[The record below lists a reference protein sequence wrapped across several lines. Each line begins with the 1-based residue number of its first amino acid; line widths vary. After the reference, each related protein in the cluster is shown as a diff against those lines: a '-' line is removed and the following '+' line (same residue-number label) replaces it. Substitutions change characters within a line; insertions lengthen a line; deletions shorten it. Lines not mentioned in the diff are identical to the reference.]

1 MRKFFLLFAVV
12 ATLSSCTWFGGK
24 RVAGNGNIITQ
35 ERKVSSFNSVE
46 ASGSLKVHIRQDSS
60 SSVKIE
66 TDQNLMEYVD
76 VYVTGNTLVIKEKD
90 GFNLAPSKTLI
101 VHTSAPAYKMVDVSG
116 AGDIISDN
124 IISGGEPLEL
134 GVSGSGN
141 INVQVALPK
150 VSADVS
156 GSGNVMLKGTSR
168 DFEGSI
174 SGSGSIKAFELTT
187 DVSTLKLSG
196 SADAEITVNQKL
208 DVRVSGSGDVRYKG
222 NAAVSQSISG
232 AGSVKKVS

>member
-1 MRKFFLLFAVV
+1 M
-12 ATLSSCTWFGGK
+12 
-24 RVAGNGNIITQ
+24 
-35 ERKVSSFNSVE
+35 
-46 ASGSLKVHIRQDSS
+46 
-60 SSVKIE
+60 
-66 TDQNLMEYVD
+66 
-76 VYVTGNTLVIKEKD
+76 
-90 GFNLAPSKTLI
+90 
-101 VHTSAPAYKMVDVSG
+101 
-116 AGDIISDN
+116 
-124 IISGGEPLEL
+124 
-134 GVSGSGN
+134 
-141 INVQVALPK
+141 PK

-174 SGSGSIKAFELTT
+174 SGSGSIKAFDLTT